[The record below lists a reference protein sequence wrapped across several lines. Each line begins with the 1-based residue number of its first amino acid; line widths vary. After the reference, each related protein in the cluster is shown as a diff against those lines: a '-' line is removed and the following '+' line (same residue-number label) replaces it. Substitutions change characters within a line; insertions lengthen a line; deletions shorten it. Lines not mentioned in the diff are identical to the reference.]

1 MTSTEGSSVNRFSR
15 FLSAFAL
22 GGILVVGCTGGP
34 STPTPTSGG
43 LTLDGFQLLRL
54 GMTYDEIVARVGEP
68 ARDEGSGV
76 YAYVYPLEDGT
87 ELILTFLRLESLE
100 SVVLYN
106 PGDGSRQ
113 VILGPQP

>member
-1 MTSTEGSSVNRFSR
+1 MTSTGGSRVNRFSR

-43 LTLDGFQLLRL
+43 LTLGDFQFLRL
-54 GMTYDEIVARVGEP
+54 GMSYDEIVARVGEP

-76 YAYVYPLEDGT
+76 YAYVYPLEDAA
-87 ELILTFLRLESLE
+87 LA
-100 SVVLYN
+100 
-106 PGDGSRQ
+106 P
-113 VILGPQP
+113 P